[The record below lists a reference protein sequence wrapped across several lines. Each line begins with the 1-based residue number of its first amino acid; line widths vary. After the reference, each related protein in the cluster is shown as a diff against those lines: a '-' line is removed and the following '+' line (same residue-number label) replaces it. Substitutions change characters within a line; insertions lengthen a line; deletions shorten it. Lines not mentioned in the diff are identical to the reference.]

1 MKREYCLHKLE
12 GLLSKP
18 PKKVLWS
25 VVGEQKELE
34 TFSSGVRKLE
44 SDFIKIV
51 PMDVGD
57 YPDYREFLRAVAL
70 KILEIQG
77 LEGSQTV
84 QGKETVAELQGLLE
98 DIQSRYGKE
107 SEKSRHL
114 CFLWEHF
121 EGCREWNM
129 EKSLAFPQEHF
140 EGCQKWN
147 EEMGKKLAFLRG
159 FCAEKALIS
168 YVLPLEK
175 PLAEVTDG
183 LPSDYSPF
191 YNEFKAFHIEG

>member
-1 MKREYCLHKLE
+1 MKREYCLNKLE
-12 GLLSKP
+12 KLLSKP

-25 VVGEQKELE
+25 VVGTQEELE
-34 TFSSGVRKLE
+34 KFSSGVRKLE

-51 PMDVGD
+51 PMDVSD

-77 LEGSQTV
+77 LEGSMDPQTV
-84 QGKETVAELQGLLE
+84 QGKETVEELQGLLE
-98 DIQSRYGKE
+98 DIQSRYGKK

-129 EKSLAFPQEHF
+129 EKSLAF
-140 EGCQKWN
+140 
-147 EEMGKKLAFLRG
+147 LRG

-168 YVLPLEK
+168 YVLPLK
-175 PLAEVTDG
+175 DPLAEVTDG

-191 YNEFKAFHIEG
+191 YNEFKAHHIEE